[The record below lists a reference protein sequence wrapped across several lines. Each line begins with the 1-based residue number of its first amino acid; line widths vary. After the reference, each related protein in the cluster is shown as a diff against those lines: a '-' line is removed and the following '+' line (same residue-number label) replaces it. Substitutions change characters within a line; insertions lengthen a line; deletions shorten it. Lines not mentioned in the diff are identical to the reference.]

1 MNLAINQNE
10 GADALRVISSETAQE
25 ILAALSAEPHTASSL
40 AEHINASVQNVMYH
54 VKRLDDAGVITPVQ
68 TWYSEKGR
76 EMTVYGISSEKLVIE
91 IDSFEDDTTATQS
104 A

>member
-1 MNLAINQNE
+1 
-10 GADALRVISSETAQE
+10 
-25 ILAALSAEPHTASSL
+25 
-40 AEHINASVQNVMYH
+40 MYH
-54 VKRLDDAGVITPVQ
+54 VKRLDDAGVITTVK

-91 IDSFEDDTTATQS
+91 IESFEDDTMSTQS